1 MIGTSAPDAVQGKGV
16 CGVVVHITAAWPSH
30 AHRKVDADQL
40 ALERLG
46 RVDNRVDLPK
56 SLSMGEPEEGVP
68 PVE

>member
-46 RVDNRVDLPK
+46 RVDNRVGV
-56 SLSMGEPEEGVP
+56 GERLAKELEHG
-68 PVE
+68 